1 MRRRR
6 AAPGD
11 SPRAFEAYWP
21 AAGAAARLIPQA
33 LRDMAKE
40 LSLYQQALGKLRIS
54 RLGPLTMLV
63 VDGQGLALC
72 LTGDISPIEKWAK
85 SRPAGPNATID
96 MAKIVEKI
104 DVLVARPGTTF
115 ASTRG
120 STKPLEG
127 VVKAMKAA
135 GIDVKEFSLPPE
147 LKNAGVVDEVAA
159 AKEAAEK
166 KKAAAA
172 AAAAP
177 PGTFAKEPP
186 KP

>member
-1 MRRRR
+1 M
-6 AAPGD
+6 A
-11 SPRAFEAYWP
+11 
-21 AAGAAARLIPQA
+21 
-33 LRDMAKE
+33 AKE
-40 LSLYQQALGKLRIS
+40 LSLYQQALGKLRVS

-72 LTGDISPIEKWAK
+72 MTADFSPIEKWAK

-96 MAKIVEKI
+96 MAKMVEKV

-120 STKPLEG
+120 STKPLEAI
-127 VVKAMKAA
+127 VKAMKAA
-135 GIDVKEFSLPPE
+135 GMDVKEFSLPPE
-147 LKNAGVVDEVAA
+147 LKNATAVDEVAA

-172 AAAAP
+172 QAGQP
-177 PGTFAKEPP
+177 QGTFAKDPSTP
-186 KP
+186 